1 MSEYI
6 TNAVQDSYV
15 LLDASVRLG
24 ADDGRWTVA
33 VIGRNL
39 TDEYILTS
47 AADAPSTGGNTG
59 TDRAFQS
66 DRYAFFK
73 LPRTIAFEL
82 SVRM

>member
-1 MSEYI
+1 MLK
-6 TNAVQDSYV
+6 DGYV

-24 ADDGRWTVA
+24 SDDGRWAVA

-39 TDEYILTS
+39 TDEYTQTS

-73 LPRTIAFEL
+73 LPQTIAFEV